1 MLEYIL
7 LEKEEIKLLSD
18 KSLLRVENKEIPIT
32 TLITNQRMLLFDYP
46 KDEESFR
53 SGPQINPIVRMKK
66 EIILETR
73 LSEIEKIIETDKGSK
88 YVLKN
93 GNYFYLTDSKITS
106 YVNSYLMNRENNG
119 SIINSVGE

>member
-46 KDEESFR
+46 KDEEFFR

-106 YVNSYLMNRENNG
+106 YVNSYLMNRENNEE
-119 SIINSVGE
+119 SK